1 MINNIKNYM
10 QAQALEIMTGRDQS
24 FLGPRVDSKDPF
36 HIFLEQALMK
46 QIELNRAVNI
56 SQSPVTFQS
65 ATGDSYISP
74 ARTDITQIVSSV
86 SKKYGIDEKL
96 IDSIIKVESNY
107 NERAVSHA
115 GAQGL
120 MQLMPG
126 TARSLGVLNPFDP
139 AENIE
144 GGTKYLHTMLKR
156 YNGNLTLA
164 LAAYNAGPGNV
175 DKYQGIPP
183 FKETQ
188 NYVKKVLNLYRS

>member
-1 MINNIKNYM
+1 M

-24 FLGPRVDSKDPF
+24 FLGPRITNKDPF
-36 HIFLEQALMK
+36 QIFLEQALMK
-46 QIELNRAVNI
+46 QIELNRTVNNR
-56 SQSPVTFQS
+56 QNPVSFQS
-65 ATGDSYISP
+65 VRADTLISP
-74 ARTDITQIVSSV
+74 ARTDISQIVSSL

-96 IDSIIKVESNY
+96 IHSIIQVESNY
-107 NERAVSHA
+107 NERAVSRA

-126 TARSLGVLNPFDP
+126 TARALGVKNPFDP

-156 YNGNLTLA
+156 YKGNLTLA

-188 NYVKKVLNLYRS
+188 NYVRKVLNLYHS